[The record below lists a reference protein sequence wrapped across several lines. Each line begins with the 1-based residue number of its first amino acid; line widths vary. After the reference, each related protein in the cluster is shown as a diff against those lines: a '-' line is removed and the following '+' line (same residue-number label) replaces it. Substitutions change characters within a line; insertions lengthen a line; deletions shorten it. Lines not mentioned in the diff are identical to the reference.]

1 MIGAISLLFSCVL
14 RPEAH
19 EKCNETAPILVLCYI
34 KIANVPNL
42 YVTQYNDWCNF
53 VAYFVRF
60 SAPEKQKRNEIAPI
74 IVLCYIRI
82 GNVPNLYIIK

>member
-1 MIGAISLLFSCVL
+1 MIGTISLLFSCVL

-60 SAPEKQKRNEIAPI
+60 SAPEKHKKMQRNCTNHFTLLHKE
-74 IVLCYIRI
+74 LE
-82 GNVPNLYIIK
+82 LS